1 MFLDS
6 IEVYIVQIVYLILTI
21 LVLMVLGYFIGGI
34 PTALLI
40 SKSMG
45 IDIRKYGSHNAGGTN
60 VGRVIGKKQ
69 GILVIVLDILKC
81 YLPCLAVLLIFSL
94 VEFDFLPKFGQLK
107 ELLVSLTAISC
118 CIGHTFT
125 PYAHFKGGKS
135 VACFAGYILLV
146 SPLIALVGM
155 AIFFS
160 CLRFAK
166 RVSVGSILGVPCCFV
181 VSLVPT
187 ILDFTAFK
195 DPNVFNGGAYLSST
209 VMLHIT
215 YLTSITCLLLSVL
228 VVIRHYSNIQRLKK
242 GEEPETH
249 FRHSVKGENLKEEIE
264 KESESK

>member
-1 MFLDS
+1 M
-6 IEVYIVQIVYLILTI
+6 QIVYLILTI
-21 LVLMVLGYFIGGI
+21 LVLMLCGYFIGGI

-40 SKSMG
+40 SKSLG

-69 GILVIVLDILKC
+69 GILVIVLDMLKC
-81 YLPCLAVLLIFSL
+81 YLPCLAVLLVFSF
-94 VEFDFLPKFGQLK
+94 VKTEFLPKFDQMK

-118 CIGHTFT
+118 CLGHTFT
-125 PYAHFKGGKS
+125 PYANFKGGKS

-155 AIFFS
+155 TIFFS
-160 CLRFAK
+160 CLKFAK

-181 VSLVPT
+181 VSLIPT
-187 ILDFTAFK
+187 ILDFTILNQP
-195 DPNVFNGGAYLSST
+195 DSFNGGAYLSSS

-215 YLTSITCLLLSVL
+215 YLTSITCLLLSIL
-228 VVIRHYSNIQRLKK
+228 VVLRHYSNIQRLKK

-249 FRHSVKGENLKEEIE
+249 FRHNIKGEDLKEEIE
-264 KESESK
+264 KEEKE